1 MSDHKRH
8 KKHRTIDQVDDEM
21 HSSRGIDAMA
31 TGRDALV
38 DEHWPVEVSSATS
51 TSSAVRPP
59 AYAPPASSSSSSS
72 PVVNEQS
79 PIIIVSGES
88 KKRPSSDSGLPA
100 TTTQNKSFG
109 DAEPC
114 TCTVVVFRRWLVLV
128 SSGRASGCRCAR
140 DKFARTGADRAL
152 DRRHRRHE
160 RALVQGRHRCL
171 GVGRFAA
178 RLYRSACRQL
188 FHLADDRR
196 RAAMLQRVR
205 LVLDLRRRLGRLL
218 LTRHGRK
225 QEKRNKIDADN
236 TKHSV

>member
-8 KKHRTIDQVDDEM
+8 KRHRTIDQVDDEM

-38 DEHWPVEVSSATS
+38 DEHWHVEVSSATS

-59 AYAPPASSSSSSS
+59 AYAPPASSSSSS
-72 PVVNEQS
+72 PVINEQS

-100 TTTQNKSFG
+100 AATTQNKSFG

-128 SSGRASGCRCAR
+128 SS
-140 DKFARTGADRAL
+140 
-152 DRRHRRHE
+152 
-160 RALVQGRHRCL
+160 
-171 GVGRFAA
+171 
-178 RLYRSACRQL
+178 
-188 FHLADDRR
+188 
-196 RAAMLQRVR
+196 
-205 LVLDLRRRLGRLL
+205 
-218 LTRHGRK
+218 
-225 QEKRNKIDADN
+225 
-236 TKHSV
+236 